1 MPSEDDLRRL
11 YRERAGLAEEH
22 TPDFAATLIGTRH
35 ATTATRSRSW
45 AIAGVAAAVVA
56 AAVAIPVVVNQ
67 SRPHQPAAVAPAG
80 SGSADATAI
89 GVNPPSGTTASA
101 TASPDDT
108 TGRKSA
114 AAPPRSL
121 PVVPPPTT
129 ELPAKTF
136 SASTSAEPTS
146 AETSAATTTAP
157 KSSVPKESAAKPS
170 AAKPAPTGAGTV
182 RASSAAGS
190 ASVKTVAAGTDRMKL
205 RELNASV
212 CLLSLDG
219 ERIAVP
225 GSFDLTSMFVVAAR
239 DSGVKI
245 ENRYSVRSQF
255 ALRLSGLG
263 TEYAR
268 ATFTESSEL
277 TVPADAVKLS
287 VEGRDAYF
295 AKLCGSGTLA
305 WQWSP
310 GKWSVVVN
318 VTQQQGIKMATALQ
332 FSNTPR
338 TLPFKVTKPLFPLD
352 RAPMSEVG
360 WYWMPA
366 AASPTSDLGLTYGY
380 AIDDAS
386 VGRANISVTNPD
398 PMGSDPGDRP
408 TTINGRPAKVSSF
421 EGAASS
427 VQIRIDLGG
436 GYTALISGK
445 GSVADVTKFAEN
457 IEFADVNDP
466 SSWFKVSDSVH

>member
-1 MPSEDDLRRL
+1 M
-11 YRERAGLAEEH
+11 
-22 TPDFAATLIGTRH
+22 
-35 ATTATRSRSW
+35 
-45 AIAGVAAAVVA
+45 
-56 AAVAIPVVVNQ
+56 
-67 SRPHQPAAVAPAG
+67 
-80 SGSADATAI
+80 
-89 GVNPPSGTTASA
+89 
-101 TASPDDT
+101 
-108 TGRKSA
+108 
-114 AAPPRSL
+114 
-121 PVVPPPTT
+121 
-129 ELPAKTF
+129 
-136 SASTSAEPTS
+136 
-146 AETSAATTTAP
+146 
-157 KSSVPKESAAKPS
+157 
-170 AAKPAPTGAGTV
+170 
-182 RASSAAGS
+182 
-190 ASVKTVAAGTDRMKL
+190 KTVAAGTDRMKL
-205 RELNASV
+205 RDLNASV

-219 ERIAVP
+219 ERIAVS

-255 ALRLSGLG
+255 AVRLSGLG

-338 TLPFKVTKPLFPLD
+338 TLPFKVTKPLLPLD

-360 WYWMPA
+360 GYWMSD

-380 AIDDAS
+380 LIDDAS
-386 VGRANISVTNPD
+386 VGTANISVTNPD
-398 PMGSDPGDRP
+398 PMGSDPGDQP

-421 EGAASS
+421 EGAANS